1 MPVKKTKRR
10 KKKVKK
16 SEDFDISEIVSD
28 LAEKF
33 EIEVM
38 SEDSPD
44 RTPYYI
50 KFRHRGLQMITGG
63 VPGGRMTEIRADS
76 QTGKCLPEDTLVA
89 TLSGPKS
96 ISELKVGEKIF
107 GYNNDGS
114 ISPTTIVDVIHK
126 GRQRVWELK
135 NRNRIIAVCTKE
147 HKWLSESRRYKIEVK
162 KLSDIEKRGQIKRVF
177 VNYTCGKV
185 NEPHAYAIGALL
197 GNGCAKQ
204 RGTKLYISSAIDE
217 VPNKVA
223 KILNVEFVY
232 RSHETN
238 YTYILSTTP
247 KGSSRGKSKASDVIQ
262 CNYYNDWIK
271 DLYAGEKTC
280 SWEVVDSWNRESILN
295 LLAGLID
302 TDGCVRVDEF
312 DILNIS
318 FSSTSYDLAD
328 IFQKIVYKVFQ
339 LNLNIIEACR
349 EHDNKSTE
357 YCVNVRAQ
365 VHSKRILKELD
376 SYLVNP
382 FRKYKKEYDSINE
395 YGVVKEDRIGFRYGK
410 SYYAETYDIEVDNKT
425 HLYVLHNE
433 GLITHNSY
441 LLYELGIETIKMG
454 GAFLLH
460 DIETAYEPA
469 YGIRVGLEG
478 NRKFALSEEK
488 KMENIF
494 ALSRQFV
501 LRVRK
506 KNKTCPILIGA
517 DSYPPIQTNLSVK
530 EIEQH
535 AKDGAK
541 SLKGYREAKKNALFS
556 NLIGE
561 FITFMRETDT
571 TFVLLNQLKKQIGVI
586 FGDDKTSNADNIIKY
601 YVTLRLQGEV
611 GKKIRNPDKTINGV
625 KRKGRQV
632 GVVSHWKTIKNRKLS
647 PHKNVSTRILY
658 KTGVD
663 RLSGLQDLLITE
675 DIVSRIKGKP
685 KLVDYKGRE
694 LTIENLMKK
703 KPSLFREMSE

>member
-1 MPVKKTKRR
+1 MSVKKR
-10 KKKVKK
+10 KKKINK
-16 SEDFDISEIVSD
+16 SKDFDISKIVSD

-50 KFRHRGLQMITGG
+50 KFRHKGLQMITGG
-63 VPGGRMTEIRADS
+63 VPGGRMIEIRGDS
-76 QTGKCLPEDTLVA
+76 QSGK
-89 TLSGPKS
+89 
-96 ISELKVGEKIF
+96 
-107 GYNNDGS
+107 
-114 ISPTTIVDVIHK
+114 
-126 GRQRVWELK
+126 
-135 NRNRIIAVCTKE
+135 
-147 HKWLSESRRYKIEVK
+147 
-162 KLSDIEKRGQIKRVF
+162 
-177 VNYTCGKV
+177 
-185 NEPHAYAIGALL
+185 
-197 GNGCAKQ
+197 
-204 RGTKLYISSAIDE
+204 
-217 VPNKVA
+217 
-223 KILNVEFVY
+223 
-232 RSHETN
+232 
-238 YTYILSTTP
+238 
-247 KGSSRGKSKASDVIQ
+247 
-262 CNYYNDWIK
+262 
-271 DLYAGEKTC
+271 
-280 SWEVVDSWNRESILN
+280 
-295 LLAGLID
+295 
-302 TDGCVRVDEF
+302 
-312 DILNIS
+312 
-318 FSSTSYDLAD
+318 
-328 IFQKIVYKVFQ
+328 
-339 LNLNIIEACR
+339 
-349 EHDNKSTE
+349 
-357 YCVNVRAQ
+357 
-365 VHSKRILKELD
+365 
-376 SYLVNP
+376 
-382 FRKYKKEYDSINE
+382 
-395 YGVVKEDRIGFRYGK
+395 
-410 SYYAETYDIEVDNKT
+410 
-425 HLYVLHNE
+425 
-433 GLITHNSY
+433 SY

-517 DSYPPIQTNLSVK
+517 DSYPPIQTNLSIK

-541 SLKGYREAKKNALFS
+541 ALKGYREAKKNALFS

-611 GKKIRNPDKTINGV
+611 GKKIRNPNKTINGV
-625 KRKGRQV
+625 KKMGKQI

-647 PHKNVSTRILY
+647 PHKTVSTRILY

-663 RLSGLQDLLITE
+663 RLSGLQDLLVTE

-685 KLVDYKGRE
+685 KLIGYGGKQ
-694 LTIENLMKK
+694 LTIEALMKK
-703 KPSLFREMSE
+703 KPSLFRELSE